1 MDANLFVSNEI
12 HEKKITLNKK
22 EVTLYFKEIPAIE
35 FRRYFLIE
43 QSGDIDKQI
52 ESMPRLIASSLCN
65 PDGTLA
71 LTADKAR
78 TLTPNAMVE
87 LFKAVLDVNQQGGDE
102 GKPNE

>member
-12 HEKKITLNKK
+12 HEKKVTLNKQ

-71 LTADKAR
+71 MTVEKAKMLKP
-78 TLTPNAMVE
+78 TAMVE
-87 LFKAVLDVNQQGGDE
+87 LFKAVLEVNQQGGDE
-102 GKPNE
+102 GKPSE